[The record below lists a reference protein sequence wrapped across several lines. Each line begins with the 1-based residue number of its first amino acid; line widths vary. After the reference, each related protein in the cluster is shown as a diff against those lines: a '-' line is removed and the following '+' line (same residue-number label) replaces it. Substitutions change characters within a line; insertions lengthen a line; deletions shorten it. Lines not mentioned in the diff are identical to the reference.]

1 MSSSASRARM
11 KAPAVTPAGR
21 AQPEVSPFPYSEVAG
36 CQVAGSSGQIART
49 GSDSAALAAQAIER
63 DTRARE
69 LGRQQGELEARARF
83 EESLA
88 HERSSVARAVA
99 DFRRERAAYYQKIEE
114 EAVRLALSI
123 ARKVLHREAQVDP
136 LLLMGVVRVALGRIE
151 GATGVTL
158 AVRPEKAADWR
169 RFLASAMEPASL
181 PEVVEDA
188 AMAVDEC
195 ELRTSMGSA
204 ALGLEVQLKEIERG
218 LMDLL
223 AARPQEKEKLQE
235 QKKEKPQEKEKL
247 QETKSQE
254 KKKP

>member
-1 MSSSASRARM
+1 
-11 KAPAVTPAGR
+11 
-21 AQPEVSPFPYSEVAG
+21 
-36 CQVAGSSGQIART
+36 
-49 GSDSAALAAQAIER
+49 LAAQAAER
-63 DTRARE
+63 EARARE
-69 LGRQQGELEARARF
+69 SGRQQGELDSRARF

-88 HERSSVARAVA
+88 HERSAIAKAVA
-99 DFRRERAAYYQKIEE
+99 DFRRERADYYQKIEE

-136 LLLMGVVRVALGRIE
+136 LLLMGIVRVALGRIE

-169 RFLASAMEPASL
+169 SFLGSAMNPAEL

-188 AMAVDEC
+188 AMAQDQC
-195 ELRTSMGSA
+195 ELRTSMGIA

-223 AARPQEKEKLQE
+223 AARPGE
-235 QKKEKPQEKEKL
+235 KEKPQEK
-247 QETKSQE
+247 
-254 KKKP
+254 